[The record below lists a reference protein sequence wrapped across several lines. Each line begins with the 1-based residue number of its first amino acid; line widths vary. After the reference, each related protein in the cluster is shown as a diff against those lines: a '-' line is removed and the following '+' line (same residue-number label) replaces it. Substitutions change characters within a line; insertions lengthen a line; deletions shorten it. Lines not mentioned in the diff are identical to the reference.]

1 MNKNEL
7 IQLADRIFSELHGYN
22 EIDRD
27 CIAEVI
33 HYRNQLIEK
42 HSSITLDE
50 FKTSPDIRADLI
62 DVIDNHFELNAPTKT
77 TEEIVDSI
85 FLDRIDF
92 SEDDLSEVK
101 NNLEDFQKNKL
112 VENFHAF
119 DNAKLESVI
128 SVSQMKSHID
138 AFVDVKNA
146 ATKFEILANVACFL
160 EHYSE
165 TEKGMNFLKNLSKVN
180 SPKETFD
187 AIVDEFNQHSLYR
200 FGQQGS
206 DNKYTYHGGGSG
218 QFDGLFLIDGEV
230 KFTHLQISSTLSST
244 NDVEGDSLLRHMIGG
259 VYLAKTLDDKLQ
271 EIAKEKNVSKMDAW
285 KIFSDEEKKKIKGDH
300 SLRVKESLFVRT
312 ASRDFFNHENFT
324 TINELAKE
332 INSSSNT
339 MKVFSKIIG
348 EDVKEKPNDEQI
360 QKFLKKKE
368 KLNAKSIFY
377 GVTSSTNGIENYY
390 NQSSIKDS
398 VYLKGKET
406 NKISFEEFKLGV
418 LMLSMVDSSKVN
430 KFNFSSE
437 QIIALFEAKDI
448 RTNKTE
454 RIDFNNLKTLLKDSE
469 KILFEKLM
477 LDEKENLEM
486 NWLCLGSKSF
496 EQNVNNVVVSF
507 LDERFDENLEQMLIN
522 KLNKKGIVVE
532 DLLNKMKEFEEFEKP
547 HALKHDCQK
556 ESHKVNSMIE
566 SENRRI
572 ESENQRLESDIK
584 NLNSVLRYPDDEEM
598 YRDNISGDIK
608 LEELYEFF
616 KKNGYDG
623 RSNKVKPDDYKK
635 ALIEIKERT
644 KMVDELEYPNIS
656 KFESSN
662 KSEEALK
669 SSYKSPRF
677 NK

>member
-1 MNKNEL
+1 MNKNDL
-7 IQLADRIFSELHGYN
+7 TQLADRVFSELHAYDK
-22 EIDRD
+22 IDRD
-27 CIAEVI
+27 CVAEVI
-33 HYRNQLIEK
+33 HNRDQLIKK
-42 HSSITLDE
+42 HSSITLEE
-50 FKTSPDIRADLI
+50 FKISPDIRADLI
-62 DVIDNHFELNAPTKT
+62 DVIDNHFEIKTQNKT

-85 FLDRIDF
+85 FLDRIFF

-101 NNLEDFQKNKL
+101 NNLEDFQKIKL
-112 VENFHAF
+112 VENFHNF
-119 DNAKLESVI
+119 DSENLESVI
-128 SVSQMKSHID
+128 TVSQIKSHID
-138 AFVDVKNA
+138 VFVDVKNA
-146 ATKFEILANVACFL
+146 ATKFEILANIACFL

-165 TEKGMNFLKNLSKVN
+165 TEKGIKFLDNLSKID
-180 SPKETFD
+180 SQKDIFD

-200 FGQQGS
+200 FGKQGS
-206 DNKYTYHGGGSG
+206 DNKYNYHGGGAG

-271 EIAKEKNVSKMDAW
+271 KISKTKHISKMDAW

-312 ASRDFFNHENFT
+312 ACRDFFDHENFT
-324 TINELAKE
+324 TIHDFARE
-332 INSSSNT
+332 INNSSNT

-348 EDVKEKPNDEQI
+348 EDVKEMPTDEQVK
-360 QKFLKKKE
+360 KFLAKKE

-398 VYLKGKET
+398 IYLKDKEN
-406 NKISFEEFKLGV
+406 NKLSFEEFKLGV

-507 LDERFDENLEQMLIN
+507 LDERFDGTLENVLID
-522 KLNKKGIVVE
+522 KLNKKGVDVE
-532 DLLNKMKEFEEFEKP
+532 NMLGRMRNFEEFEKP

-556 ESHKVNSMIE
+556 ESHKVNE
-566 SENRRI
+566 
-572 ESENQRLESDIK
+572 K
-584 NLNSVLRYPDDEEM
+584 
-598 YRDNISGDIK
+598 
-608 LEELYEFF
+608 
-616 KKNGYDG
+616 
-623 RSNKVKPDDYKK
+623 
-635 ALIEIKERT
+635 IKERNERVSSELT
-644 KMVDELEYPNIS
+644 SLNMALDFGAGASYFSKNKKLKELYVYFEKKGFNGVDKKVKFKDYQQAMVKIKKKKSNKE
-656 KFESSN
+656 KFEFPKVYNADSLSGDEIV
-662 KSEEALK
+662 SK
-669 SSYKSPRF
+669 SSYKLPKS
-677 NK
+677 KK

>member
-1 MNKNEL
+1 MIQSKELNWNLYMNKNEL
-7 IQLADRIFSELHGYN
+7 IQLADRVFSELHAY
-22 EIDRD
+22 EKIDRD
-27 CIAEVI
+27 CVDEVVF
-33 HYRNQLIEK
+33 YRNQLIEK

-85 FLDRIDF
+85 FLDRIYF

-101 NNLEDFQKNKL
+101 NNLDDFQKNKL
-112 VENFHAF
+112 VESFHVF
-119 DNAKLESVI
+119 NSKKLESVI
-128 SVSQMKSHID
+128 TISQIKSHID
-138 AFVDVKNA
+138 EFVDVKNA
-146 ATKFEILANVACFL
+146 ATKFEILANIACFL

-165 TEKGMNFLKNLSKVN
+165 TEKGINFLNNLSKIN
-180 SPKETFD
+180 SPKDTFD
-187 AIVDEFNQHSLYR
+187 TIVDEFNQHSLYR
-200 FGQQGS
+200 FGKQGS

-259 VYLAKTLDDKLQ
+259 VYLAKTLDDRLK
-271 EIAKEKNVSKMDAW
+271 EITKEKNVSKMDAW

-300 SLRVKESLFVRT
+300 SLRVKESLFIRT
-312 ASRDFFNHENFT
+312 ACRDFFGNENFT
-324 TINELAKE
+324 TIHKFAKE

-348 EDVKEKPNDEQI
+348 EDVKERPTDEQVK
-360 QKFLKKKE
+360 KFLFKKE

-377 GVTSSTNGIENYY
+377 GVTSSTNGVENYY

-398 VYLKGKET
+398 IYLTDKESD
-406 NKISFEEFKLGV
+406 KISFEEFKLGV

-437 QIIALFEAKDI
+437 QIISLFEAKDI

-454 RIDFNNLKTLLKDSE
+454 RIDFSNLKTLLKDSE

-477 LDEKENLEM
+477 LDGKDNLEM

-496 EQNVNNVVVSF
+496 EQNVNNVIISF
-507 LDERFDENLEQMLIN
+507 LDEKFDGTLENVLMDKLSKKGVNLEDFLGRMR
-522 KLNKKGIVVE
+522 
-532 DLLNKMKEFEEFEKP
+532 DFEEFEKP

-556 ESHKVNSMIE
+556 ESHKVNE
-566 SENRRI
+566 
-572 ESENQRLESDIK
+572 K
-584 NLNSVLRYPDDEEM
+584 
-598 YRDNISGDIK
+598 
-608 LEELYEFF
+608 
-616 KKNGYDG
+616 
-623 RSNKVKPDDYKK
+623 
-635 ALIEIKERT
+635 IKERNERISSELT
-644 KMVDELEYPNIS
+644 SLNMALDFGAGASYFSKNKKLKELYVYFENKGFNGVDRKIEFKDYQQAMVEI
-656 KFESSN
+656 KKSN
-662 KSEEALK
+662 KEEFEFPKVDGNGSLSRDEIISK
-669 SSYKSPRF
+669 SSYKLPKS
-677 NK
+677 KK